1 MVILIWYLWH
11 IVVDI
16 VDIYEVIQSGG
27 ERFVEKVRAHYAL
40 SLTLCT

>member
-16 VDIYEVIQSGG
+16 VDIYKVIQSGG
-27 ERFVEKVRAHYAL
+27 ERFVEKVRAHVYGVFEH
-40 SLTLCT
+40 